1 MSKKLKL
8 SSLSTSRRWKSAKQ
22 QNDTV
27 IPSEKSPYFGLKKEN
42 IKDSNSTK
50 IRNNTDQEIV
60 SEAIVSE
67 TSNESEK
74 SHDKRKT
81 KKRNVPLK
89 IEYDEFQSDE
99 SKNKNDNED
108 LIKKR
113 NEEGQNEKL
122 KKDSGNG
129 SSWMPANWKSTLE
142 NIKEMRKHK
151 TAPVDEMGCH
161 KCADPNASDAVF
173 RYQCLLA
180 LMLSSQTKDQVT
192 HAAMKRL
199 ISYGCTP
206 SIITATSNDII
217 IKLIHPVGFAN
228 KKADYI
234 KKTSVI
240 LLDKYNGDIPK
251 TIDELCNLPGV
262 GPKMAHIC
270 MQIAWGEIS
279 GIGVDTHVHRISN
292 RLNWVKKP
300 TKTPEDT
307 RRELEDWLPKNLW
320 NDINHLLVGFGQEI
334 CLPRFPKCTECLN
347 KNICPFVKKK

>member
-8 SSLSTSRRWKSAKQ
+8 SSLSTSRRLKSAKQ

-27 IPSEKSPYFGLKKEN
+27 TPSEKSPYFGLKKEN

-50 IRNNTDQEIV
+50 IRNNTDQEIA
-60 SEAIVSE
+60 SEAIASE
-67 TSNESEK
+67 TSKESEK

-99 SKNKNDNED
+99 SKNKNDSED

-113 NEEGQNEKL
+113 NEEGQDEKL
-122 KKDSGNG
+122 KNNSGNG

-206 SIITATSNDII
+206 SIITATPNDVI

-234 KKTSVI
+234 KKTTVI

-307 RRELEDWLPKNLW
+307 RKELEDWLPKNLW